1 MTFVDA
7 ETTSIDNHRNNQMTK
22 ENYTY
27 HFNYILLGGSS
38 QLNDPITYPVSARES
53 LYFIQ
58 LIKMPDECGEKKWG
72 LGSQPIV
79 GLSFQQEYILLRKH
93 SRLSKSNNNNVYV
106 QRQRL
111 ESIPSSQVKV
121 LMVQG

>member
-1 MTFVDA
+1 MQRKKKLYKDQHMSNDILGTSIIKEYNAQLTFVDA

-58 LIKMPDECGEKKWG
+58 LIKIPDERGEKK
-72 LGSQPIV
+72 
-79 GLSFQQEYILLRKH
+79 
-93 SRLSKSNNNNVYV
+93 
-106 QRQRL
+106 
-111 ESIPSSQVKV
+111 
-121 LMVQG
+121 